1 MIASVCL
8 SVCLS
13 ICLSVV
19 KNFSV
24 LDVSGLHAGSKQD
37 RITANQYELVYEYP
51 SSTNTVRMPSNA
63 CLYSGISWRPP
74 FRLL

>member
-8 SVCLS
+8 SVYLS
-13 ICLSVV
+13 VSMVCLSVV

-37 RITANQYELVYEYP
+37 RITANQYKLVYEYP
-51 SSTNTVRMPSNA
+51 SSTNTVRMDDA
-63 CLYSGISWRPP
+63 
-74 FRLL
+74 